1 MYVILTGETDVHLLS
16 FHISN
21 FRRLK
26 DVHVDL
32 DPATSIFV
40 GSNNSG
46 KTSATHVF
54 QSFLGSSNERFSVH
68 DFSADCWGLF
78 DQVGDS
84 ATLEGKSLPTIGLDL
99 WFQVEATD
107 LLHRIISLLPSVNW
121 SGVPVGV
128 RMKFAPKDE
137 AELLVHFR
145 EAKSKAGKSVI
156 AKQDGSPSYHPWPQT
171 LTDYLK
177 KRLNEEYKVFYC
189 VLDRNEFDADFKE
202 KPGYMAQQLGDTTE
216 TGGTIIKSLL
226 KVDFLHAQRHLSDAE
241 SKGRA
246 QDLSRRLNQF
256 YKRNLEKYDG
266 DFKAVAAL
274 ASSEAQFDE
283 HLRVVFEPTLK
294 SLNELG
300 YPGFADPHLVIKSAF
315 DPETILTRNASVH
328 YALRDPGE
336 PAAKTYLTLPD
347 KYNGLGFKNLIY
359 MVIEVLDFHQRW
371 VDEEEDRPLL
381 HLVMIEEPEAHL
393 HAQLQQVFVRK
404 LTEIVRK
411 DDPLF
416 SSQFIV
422 TTHSPHIIYE
432 SSFEP
437 IRYFRRTP
445 IGSKSEVLNLSR
457 FCATNNDAK
466 TEDPRAFLLRYM
478 KLTHCDLFFADAAIL
493 VEGNVERLLLPLMIE
508 KEMPQLKSKYLSIL
522 ELGGAF
528 AHKFKGLIHFLGL
541 TTLVITDLDSVLPVP
556 PQQPQAKDPIPTV
569 PAHNEAT
576 EDASKEEE
584 EPVDVAG
591 SGVCMADT
599 PNAVTSNQTL
609 IQWLPKLNKV
619 SDLLQANVAQKRNA
633 PTMAECA
640 KVCIAYQTR
649 HAVTWNGKTME
660 LVGRTFEEAFAYEN
674 LTWCQNVKRKSLH
687 LRVTT
692 KNASSTLAQVA
703 TKIHDRVKNTG
714 FDKTEFALALMME
727 NNDEWVVPRYIT
739 EGLQW
744 LQEQLIPIAE
754 EPTAVV
760 AATKRETTP

>member
-1 MYVILTGETDVHLLS
+1 MRLLS
-16 FHISN
+16 FHVRN

-46 KTSATHVF
+46 KTSATHIF
-54 QSFLGSSNERFSVH
+54 ESFLGSSHERFSVH
-68 DFSADCWGLF
+68 DFSAECWGLF

-84 ATLEGKSLPTIGLDL
+84 ATPEGRSLPAISLDL

-107 LLHRIISLLPSVNW
+107 LLHRIMALLPGLNW
-121 SGVPVGV
+121 NTVPVGV
-128 RMKFAPKDE
+128 RMQFAPKDE

-145 EAKSKAGKSVI
+145 EARSKAAKSAI
-156 AKQDGSPSYHPWPQT
+156 AKQDGSPGYFPWPQT

-177 KRLNEEYKVFYC
+177 KRLNEEYRIFYY

-202 KPGYMAQQLGDTTE
+202 KPAYMPQQLGDTTE
-216 TGGTIIKSLL
+216 SGGKIIKSLL

-241 SKGRA
+241 SK
-246 QDLSRRLNQF
+246 DLSRRLNQF
-256 YKRNLEKYDG
+256 YKRNLERYDG
-266 DFKAVAAL
+266 DLKAVAAL

-294 SLNELG
+294 RLNELG

-315 DPETILTRNASVH
+315 DAETILTGNATVH

-336 PAAKTYLTLPD
+336 PTAKKYLTLPD

-359 MVIEVLDFHQRW
+359 MVVEVLDFHQRW
-371 VDEEEDRPLL
+371 IDEDEDRPLL

-404 LTEIVRK
+404 LMGILPK

-432 SSFEP
+432 SSFKP

-445 IGSKSEVLNLSR
+445 IGSRSEVLNLSR
-457 FCATNNDAK
+457 FRATQNDAQEGTVEEK
-466 TEDPRAFLLRYM
+466 DPQAFLLQYM
-478 KLTHCDLFFADAAIL
+478 KLTHCDLFFADAAVL

-508 KEMPQLKSKYLSIL
+508 KETPQLKSSYLSIL

-528 AHKFKGLIHFLGL
+528 AHKFKRLIHFLGL
-541 TTLVITDLDSVLPVP
+541 TTLVITDLDSVLPGSPQP
-556 PQQPQAKDPIPTV
+556 PKAEGPTPAV
-569 PAHNEAT
+569 PADNEAAVD
-576 EDASKEEE
+576 EGKEEE
-584 EPVDVAG
+584 PTDVGG
-591 SGVCMADT
+591 SGICMADT
-599 PNAVTSNQTL
+599 PNATTSNQTL
-609 IQWLPKLNKV
+609 IQWLPRLNRI
-619 SDLLQANVAQKRNA
+619 SDLLQASAAQKRNA
-633 PTMAECA
+633 PTDAEPA

-649 HAVTWNGKTME
+649 QTATWNGEMME

-674 LTWCQNVKRKSLH
+674 LTWCQNAKRKSLH

-692 KNASSTLAQVA
+692 KNASSTLADVA
-703 TKIHDRVKNTG
+703 KNIHDRVKSSG

-727 NNDEWVVPRYIT
+727 NNAEWVVPNYIT

-744 LQEQLIPIAE
+744 LKEQLPPAAK
-754 EPTAVV
+754 EPAVVV
-760 AATKRETTP
+760 AAAEQETAQ

>member
-1 MYVILTGETDVHLLS
+1 MHLLS
-16 FHISN
+16 FHVSN

-32 DPATSIFV
+32 DPVTSIFV

-46 KTSATHVF
+46 KTSATHIF
-54 QSFLGSSNERFSVH
+54 ESFLEPSRERFSVH

-78 DQVGDS
+78 DQVGDG
-84 ATLEGKSLPTIGLDL
+84 ATPEGKSLPTIDLDL

-107 LLHRIISLLPSVNW
+107 LLHRISALLPGLNW
-121 SGVPVGV
+121 STVPVGV
-128 RMKFAPKDE
+128 RMEFAPKDE

-145 EAKSKAGKSVI
+145 EAKNKAGKSVI
-156 AKQDGSPSYHPWPQT
+156 PRQDGSPGYHPWPQT

-177 KRLNEEYKVFYC
+177 KRLNEEYKVFYY

-202 KPGYMAQQLGDTTE
+202 KPGYMPQQLGDTTE

-256 YKRNLEKYDG
+256 YRRNLEKYDG

-274 ASSEAQFDE
+274 ASSEAQLNE

-300 YPGFADPHLVIKSAF
+300 YPGFAEPHLVIKSAF

-328 YALRDPGE
+328 YALRDPGQ
-336 PAAKTYLTLPD
+336 PVAKEHLTLPD

-371 VDEEEDRPLL
+371 VDDEGDRPLL

-404 LTEIVRK
+404 LMEILPK

-416 SSQFIV
+416 TSQFIV

-445 IGSKSEVLNLSR
+445 IGSRSEVLNLSR
-457 FCATNNDAK
+457 FCATKDDAK
-466 TEDPRAFLLRYM
+466 QGDAKEDDPRDFLLRYM

-508 KEMPQLKSKYLSIL
+508 KEMPQLKSSYLSIL

-541 TTLVITDLDSVLPVP
+541 TTLVITDLDSVLPAP
-556 PQQPQAKDPIPTV
+556 PQPPKAEDPTPTP
-569 PAHNEAT
+569 PADNEVA
-576 EDASKEEE
+576 EDESKEEE
-584 EPVDVAG
+584 TVDAAG

-599 PNAVTSNQTL
+599 PNAVTSNPTL

-619 SDLLQANVAQKRNA
+619 SDLLQANATQKKNA
-633 PTMAECA
+633 PTVAEPA

-649 HAVTWNGKTME
+649 HTVTWNGETME

-674 LTWCQNVKRKSLH
+674 LTWCQNIKRRSLH

-692 KNASSTLAQVA
+692 KNASWTLADVA
-703 TKIHDRVKNTG
+703 KKIHDRVKNSG
-714 FDKTEFALALMME
+714 FEKTEFALALMMG
-727 NNDEWVVPRYIT
+727 NNDGWVAPSYIT

-744 LQEQLIPIAE
+744 LKEQLIPTAE
-754 EPTAVV
+754 EPAPVV
-760 AATKRETTP
+760 AAAKRETTQ

>member
-1 MYVILTGETDVHLLS
+1 VHLLS

-32 DPATSIFV
+32 DPTASIFV

-46 KTSATHVF
+46 KTSATHIF

-84 ATLEGKSLPTIGLDL
+84 ATPEGKSLPTIGLDL

-107 LLHRIISLLPSVNW
+107 LLHRIMALLPGLNW
-121 SGVPVGV
+121 STVPVGV
-128 RMKFAPKDE
+128 RMQFAPKDE
-137 AELLVHFR
+137 AALLVHFR
-145 EAKSKAGKSVI
+145 EARSKAAKSAI
-156 AKQDGSPSYHPWPQT
+156 AKQDGNPSYHPWPRT
-171 LTDYLK
+171 LTDYLR
-177 KRLNEEYKVFYC
+177 KRLNEEYRVLYY

-202 KPGYMAQQLGDTTE
+202 KPGYMPQQLGDATE
-216 TGGTIIKSLL
+216 TGGKIIKSLL

-241 SKGRA
+241 SK
-246 QDLSRRLNQF
+246 DLSRRLNQF

-294 SLNELG
+294 RLNELG

-315 DPETILTRNASVH
+315 DAETILTGNASVH

-336 PAAKTYLTLPD
+336 PTAKKYLTLPD

-359 MVIEVLDFHQRW
+359 MVVEVLDFHQRW
-371 VDEEEDRPLL
+371 VDEDEDRPLL

-404 LTEIVRK
+404 LTGILPK

-432 SSFEP
+432 SSFKP

-445 IGSKSEVLNLSR
+445 IGSRSEVLNLSR
-457 FCATNNDAK
+457 FCATKDDAK
-466 TEDPRAFLLRYM
+466 QGDAKEEDPRDFLLRYM

-508 KEMPQLKSKYLSIL
+508 KEMPQLKSNYLSIL

-541 TTLVITDLDSVLPVP
+541 TTLVITDLDSVLPAPAQP
-556 PQQPQAKDPIPTV
+556 PKAEDLMPTV
-569 PAHNEAT
+569 PAHNEAAGD
-576 EDASKEEE
+576 EGKEE
-584 EPVDVAG
+584 EPVDLVGA
-591 SGVCMADT
+591 GVCMADT
-599 PNAVTSNQTL
+599 PNALTSNQTL
-609 IQWLPKLNKV
+609 TQWLPKLNHV
-619 SDLLQANVAQKRNA
+619 SDLLQADAAQKRNT
-633 PTMAECA
+633 PTMAEPA

-649 HAVTWNGKTME
+649 HTVTWNGEAME

-692 KNASSTLAQVA
+692 KNTASTLADVA
-703 TKIHDRVKNTG
+703 KKIHDRVKNSG

-727 NNDEWVVPRYIT
+727 NNDEWVVPSYIT
-739 EGLQW
+739 EGLRW
-744 LQEQLIPIAE
+744 LKEQLIPTAE
-754 EPTAVV
+754 EPATVV
-760 AATKRETTP
+760 ADAKRETTP